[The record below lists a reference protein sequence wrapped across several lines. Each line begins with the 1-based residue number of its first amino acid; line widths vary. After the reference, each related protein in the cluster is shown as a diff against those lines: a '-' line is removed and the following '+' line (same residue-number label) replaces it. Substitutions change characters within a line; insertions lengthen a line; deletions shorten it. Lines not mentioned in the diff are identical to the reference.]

1 MAVPIHETGMVSLGL
16 LAGLEGLCDIREQ
29 MPHMSGMW
37 GIWGPVEMS

>member
-1 MAVPIHETGMVSLGL
+1 MAVPIHETGKVVLGL
-16 LAGLEGLCDIREQ
+16 LAGLQGLWDMAVQ